1 MGVVFRHPVF
11 LITFILAIIGWFV
24 AFIGMCVAEADLS
37 ELSTSASKNQH
48 VTRLS

>member
-11 LITFILAIIGWFV
+11 LVTFLLALIGWFV

-37 ELSTSASKNQH
+37 EFQVQSSER
-48 VTRLS
+48 RLES

>member
-11 LITFILAIIGWFV
+11 LVTFILAIVGWFV

-37 ELSTSASKNQH
+37 ELSTSASKTY
-48 VTRLS
+48 TRRV